1 MNVMVLTHWSLPLDS
16 ETRMTTTTMRFSLYY
31 VVRAREPALF
41 WRENVLA
48 VVTLLRVLARLSNK
62 HVLNVSSFSSFFDR
76 EEA

>member
-1 MNVMVLTHWSLPLDS
+1 M
-16 ETRMTTTTMRFSLYY
+16 
-31 VVRAREPALF
+31 
-41 WRENVLA
+41 LA